1 MGTVNVTLGDGK
13 KLNLILGQQLENA
26 VTAVVFDFSA
36 WQTEFG
42 SGTLGLSVQ
51 RHGDT
56 QPYAV
61 VPTVSGTNATW
72 NITELD
78 TAYKGVGEVQVT
90 YTVGSVVKKS
100 TVYKFTVYRSLGE
113 NGEYPSPG
121 QTWQEEIEDELAD
134 VKQDLTELSLSKEY
148 SGSDNVV
155 VFDTVN
161 EGINNASVDI
171 PYNASGYT
179 DADLVLGSKNLL
191 LVNYTSQTKNGVT
204 FTVNADG
211 TITANGTSTA
221 SIVVL
226 ITGGINLIEG
236 VSYTLTGAID
246 AGAMLQLT
254 DYPVNE
260 SKGFEDNRGFTFTAD
275 GSVYAVRFYIYANQ
289 TFNNAVFKPMIRYAS
304 ITDATFEKYH
314 APTTYN
320 VPFGRTIYGGK
331 LDVTRGLLTPTY
343 NYDGSAI
350 SSPSTYNVT
359 PTDIKSFAGK
369 NYLFCDIGTPTVQ
382 VRSSVNNLLLTNA
395 VGLPSTMDDAV
406 SGVYYYET
414 LQSEIPN
421 DDGIGILIAVSNDN
435 HVSQYF
441 ISNEGNT
448 YYRRFTGTN
457 WTDWK
462 IKFSAYYKN
471 MNLGDGF
478 GFLKESAYN
487 ESGTLKLQEY
497 YDWHNKVLKIRY
509 YSSGSWKDW
518 VTFKANDYI
527 TNYSGFLPCKKEL
540 SFDTEYNATM
550 GQGIAVYNNFLFA
563 IYNRTDG
570 AGISVYSMSSTEQDG
585 SLHLIVR
592 DLNVEIGH
600 GNAIQFGQVLD
611 GDFPHLF
618 VSGWDDNKVYEIKY
632 DSGTFTQVAV
642 HNLPSNLHYTSVAVN
657 ELEKTFYI
665 FNCDVY
671 PEVLYNY
678 DFIKWDYDNETII
691 SQRKTEPF
699 MTMQDCEYA
708 CGVILVTGGYGQSS
722 NPSTCYVYDLDG
734 NRIGSVAL
742 NSRLSTTEI
751 EGVTYDPI
759 TGELYLGQAYY
770 MYRVRG

>member
-1 MGTVNVTLGDGK
+1 MADETKRVIDQTTDTSLSAGDFIIVDSQSEGTRKFDLG
-13 KLNLILGQQLENA
+13 
-26 VTAVVFDFSA
+26 
-36 WQTEFG
+36 
-42 SGTLGLSVQ
+42 
-51 RHGDT
+51 
-56 QPYAV
+56 
-61 VPTVSGTNATW
+61 
-72 NITELD
+72 TELTD
-78 TAYKGVGEVQVT
+78 
-90 YTVGSVVKKS
+90 
-100 TVYKFTVYRSLGE
+100 
-113 NGEYPSPG
+113 
-121 QTWQEEIEDELAD
+121 I
-134 VKQDLTELSLSKEY
+134 KQDLTELSLSKEY

-509 YSSGSWKDW
+509 YSSGSWKD
-518 VTFKANDYI
+518 
-527 TNYSGFLPCKKEL
+527 
-540 SFDTEYNATM
+540 
-550 GQGIAVYNNFLFA
+550 
-563 IYNRTDG
+563 
-570 AGISVYSMSSTEQDG
+570 
-585 SLHLIVR
+585 
-592 DLNVEIGH
+592 
-600 GNAIQFGQVLD
+600 
-611 GDFPHLF
+611 
-618 VSGWDDNKVYEIKY
+618 
-632 DSGTFTQVAV
+632 
-642 HNLPSNLHYTSVAVN
+642 
-657 ELEKTFYI
+657 
-665 FNCDVY
+665 
-671 PEVLYNY
+671 
-678 DFIKWDYDNETII
+678 
-691 SQRKTEPF
+691 
-699 MTMQDCEYA
+699 
-708 CGVILVTGGYGQSS
+708 
-722 NPSTCYVYDLDG
+722 
-734 NRIGSVAL
+734 
-742 NSRLSTTEI
+742 
-751 EGVTYDPI
+751 
-759 TGELYLGQAYY
+759 
-770 MYRVRG
+770 